1 MISSLKISIIVT
13 FSAIFFNIIFSLF
26 LYFFKDFKRFPIKKI
41 LEFFITLPIFLPP
54 SVLGYI
60 LIIYLGRNSVTGQ
73 LLEKYFDFRILF
85 TINGAIIA
93 ATVVSLPIIY
103 QNIKVSF
110 DSIDLVY
117 IETGRCLGVG
127 FFPMLIYIYIPLTFN
142 KILSGILLGFGR
154 AFGEFGATILI
165 AGNIPGKTQTLPLAL
180 YSAIESGYLKEA
192 QFLLL
197 TLFLFSSFLLSLYIL
212 LQKKS

>member
-13 FSAIFFNIIFSLF
+13 FSAIFFNILFSLF
-26 LYFFKDFKRFPIKKI
+26 LYFFKDFKKFPIKKI

-60 LIIYLGRNSVTGQ
+60 LIIYLGRNSLIGQ
-73 LLEKYFDFRILF
+73 FLEKYFDFRVLF

-117 IETGRCLGVG
+117 IETGKCLGVG
-127 FFPMLIYIYIPLTFN
+127 FFSMLIHIYIPLTFS

-192 QFLLL
+192 EFLLL
-197 TLFLFSSFLLSLYIL
+197 TLFIFSSFLLAIYIL